1 MFFNQE
7 LRVGLTAGLVSFAF
21 AVTGCSAM
29 HGRTRPAEAAPPAP
43 ATQAAAPVT
52 QQGPSAAADQTAT
65 DAAISHGD
73 QGASAAA
80 AAPAG
85 ADQSGGAGASSEP
98 ALTRDAINPSAPM
111 RYTVKRGDTLWGIS
125 TMYLRD
131 PWMWPEIWY
140 DNPQVSNPHRIYP
153 GDTLVLA
160 YTANGQPQIHVERGV
175 DGGDAVRLE
184 PSLRST
190 PLEGAIPTIP
200 YSAIAAFLSRPTIVS
215 ASEVAHAPHVIAFRD
230 EHQAGGSGNDV
241 YVRGIDAPV
250 GARFTVIHVGEK
262 LHDPDNGHLLGYEGL
277 YTATAVVVR
286 PGDPA
291 KLQLLDSER
300 ETLRG
305 DVLFAVKEGTPL
317 NFVPRAPTQPVRGR
331 IITVVDDVHLIG
343 QYNIVA
349 INRGTNHGVDA
360 GTVLAV
366 DQAGELVPDRGPASY
381 DSWGHSDTFAHHVR
395 LPEERAGTVLVFKA
409 FDRMSY
415 ALVVGASE
423 QMRVA
428 DIVRNP

>member
-7 LRVGLTAGLVSFAF
+7 LRVGLTTGLASLAI
-21 AVTGCSAM
+21 AVAGCSSH
-29 HGRTRPAEAAPPAP
+29 HGLTRSASEAATPVESP
-43 ATQAAAPVT
+43 AAPQASASSPEPTATEAAVSHADD
-52 QQGPSAAADQTAT
+52 GSASAAPQ
-65 DAAISHGD
+65 S
-73 QGASAAA
+73 SAA
-80 AAPAG
+80 AAPAD
-85 ADQSGGAGASSEP
+85 AAP
-98 ALTRDAINPSAPM
+98 TRDAINPGAPM
-111 RYTVKRGDTLWGIS
+111 HYTVKRGDTLWGIS

-140 DNPQVSNPHRIYP
+140 DNPQVANPHRIYP
-153 GDTLVLA
+153 GDLLVLA
-160 YTANGQPQIHVERGV
+160 YSADGRPQIHVERGV
-175 DGGDAVRLE
+175 EGGDVVRLE

-190 PLEGAIPTIP
+190 PLDGAIPTIP
-200 YSAIAAFLSRPTIVS
+200 FSAIAAFLSRPTIVS
-215 ASEVAHAPHVIAFRD
+215 ASELAHAPHVVAFRD
-230 EHQAGGSGNDV
+230 EHQAGGTGNDV
-241 YVRGIDAPV
+241 YVRGIHAPV

-262 LHDPDNGHLLGYEGL
+262 LRDPDNGHVLGFEGL
-277 YTATAVVVR
+277 YTATAVVER

-291 KLQLLDSER
+291 KLQLIDSER

-305 DVLFAVKEGTPL
+305 DILFEQTESTPL

-349 INRGTNHGVDA
+349 INRGTRHGVDA

-366 DQAGELVPDRGPASY
+366 DQAGEVVPDRGTMSFE
-381 DSWGHSDTFAHHVR
+381 SWGRNDTFAHKVR
-395 LPEERAGTVLVFKA
+395 LPDERAGTVLVFKA

>member
-7 LRVGLTAGLVSFAF
+7 LRVGLAAGLASFALT
-21 AVTGCSAM
+21 ATGCSFL
-29 HGRTRPAEAAPPAP
+29 HGHAQPAEAA
-43 ATQAAAPVT
+43 QAAAPARV
-52 QQGPSAAADQTAT
+52 QSPSAPEGQGSSADQTAT
-65 DAAISHGD
+65 EAAVSHAD
-73 QGASAAA
+73 EGAS
-80 AAPAG
+80 PAG
-85 ADQSGGAGASSEP
+85 ASTSAPVNGAEASGDAAP
-98 ALTRDAINPSAPM
+98 TRDAINPGAPM

-153 GDTLVLA
+153 GDVLVLA
-160 YTANGQPQIHVERGV
+160 YSAEGRPEIHLVRGSLE
-175 DGGDAVRLE
+175 GGDAVRLE

-190 PLEGAIPTIP
+190 ELDGAIPTIP

-215 ASEVAHAPHVIAFRD
+215 ASELAHAPHVLAFRD
-230 EHQAGGSGNDV
+230 EHQAGGTGNDI
-241 YVRGIDAPV
+241 YVRGIHAPV

-262 LHDPDNGHLLGYEGL
+262 LRDPDNHHVLGYEGL
-277 YTATAVVVR
+277 YTATAVMER
-286 PGDPA
+286 AGDPA

-305 DVLFAVKEGTPL
+305 DVLFAETESAPL
-317 NFVPRAPTQPVRGR
+317 NFVPRAPAQPIRGR

-349 INRGTNHGVDA
+349 INRGTNQGVEP

-366 DQAGELVPDRGPASY
+366 DQAGEVVPDRGPASY
-381 DSWGHSDTFAHHVR
+381 DSWGRNDTFAHHVR
-395 LPEERAGTVLVFKA
+395 LPEERAGTVLVFKS

>member
-7 LRVGLTAGLVSFAF
+7 LRVGLATGLISLGF
-21 AVTGCSAM
+21 AVAGCASHRAVQ
-29 HGRTRPAEAAPPAP
+29 PAEAP
-43 ATQAAAPVT
+43 QAAAPT
-52 QQGPSAAADQTAT
+52 AAQSPSSDAGQTAT
-65 DAAISHGD
+65 EAAISHADDGA
-73 QGASAAA
+73 ASAAA
-80 AAPAG
+80 GGSAP
-85 ADQSGGAGASSEP
+85 DEP
-98 ALTRDAINPSAPM
+98 ALTRAAIKPGAPM

-125 TMYLRD
+125 TMFLRD

-140 DNPQVSNPHRIYP
+140 DNPQIANPHRIYP
-153 GDTLVLA
+153 GDLLVLA
-160 YTANGQPQIHVERGV
+160 YGADGRPQIHVERG
-175 DGGDAVRLE
+175 DAVRLE
-184 PSLRST
+184 PRLRST
-190 PLEGAIPTIP
+190 PLDGSIPTIP
-200 YSAIAAFLSRPTIVS
+200 YSAIAAFLSRPTILS
-215 ASEVAHAPHVIAFRD
+215 AAEVARAPHVLAFRD
-230 EHQAGGSGNDV
+230 DHQAGGTGNEV

-250 GARFTVIHVGEK
+250 GARFTVIHIADK
-262 LHDPDNGHLLGYEGL
+262 LRDPDDRRLLGYEGL
-277 YTATAVVVR
+277 YTATAVVER

-305 DVLFAVKEGTPL
+305 DVLFAESGSTPL

-331 IITVVDDVHLIG
+331 IITVIDDVHLIG

-349 INRGTNHGVDA
+349 INRGTRQGVDA

-366 DQAGELVPDRGPASY
+366 DQAGQVVNDRGPASY
-381 DSWGHSDTFAHHVR
+381 NLTPSISTSGHGYLFPRRVR
-395 LPEERAGTVLVFKA
+395 LPEERAGTLLVFKA

>member
-7 LRVGLTAGLVSFAF
+7 LRVGLTTGLACVAL
-21 AVTGCSAM
+21 AAAGCSSR
-29 HGRTRPAEAAPPAP
+29 HVFTRSAQHSEAATPVESQGAP
-43 ATQAAAPVT
+43 QAQSSSAEQTATEAAVSHADDGGSSAAA
-52 QQGPSAAADQTAT
+52 GPSAEK
-65 DAAISHGD
+65 G
-73 QGASAAA
+73 
-80 AAPAG
+80 
-85 ADQSGGAGASSEP
+85 
-98 ALTRDAINPSAPM
+98 LRRDEIKPGAPM

-131 PWMWPEIWY
+131 PWLWPEIWY
-140 DNPQVSNPHRIYP
+140 DNPQVANPHRIYP
-153 GDTLVLA
+153 GDVLVLA
-160 YTANGQPQIHVERGV
+160 YAADGRPQIHVERG
-175 DGGDAVRLE
+175 DLVRLE
-184 PSLRST
+184 PRLRST
-190 PLEGAIPTIP
+190 PLDGAIPTIP
-200 YSAIAAFLSRPTIVS
+200 YSAIAAFLSRPTILT
-215 ASEVAHAPHVIAFRD
+215 ASEVAHAPHVVAFRD
-230 EHQAGGSGNDV
+230 EHQVGGSGNDV
-241 YVRGIDAPV
+241 YVRGIHAPV
-250 GARFTVIHVGEK
+250 GARFTVIHVGDK
-262 LHDPDNGHLLGYEGL
+262 LRDPDNGHVLGYEGL
-277 YTATAVVVR
+277 YTATAVVER
-286 PGDPA
+286 PGNPT

-305 DVLFAVKEGTPL
+305 DLLFAENEGAPL

-331 IITVVDDVHLIG
+331 IVTVVDDVHLIG

-349 INRGTNHGVDA
+349 INRGTRHGVEA

-366 DQAGELVPDRGPASY
+366 DQAGEVVQDRGPASY
-381 DSWGHSDTFAHHVR
+381 DKWGDGGLFAHHVR

>member
-7 LRVGLTAGLVSFAF
+7 LRVGLTAGLASLTV
-21 AVTGCSAM
+21 AVTGCSFI
-29 HGRTRPAEAAPPAP
+29 HHRTRPVEAAQAAQAPAP
-43 ATQAAAPVT
+43 VA
-52 QQGPSAAADQTAT
+52 QQGPSSGEDQTAT
-65 DAAISHGD
+65 EAAVSHGD
-73 QGASAAA
+73 GSAPSAAPSA
-80 AAPAG
+80 
-85 ADQSGGAGASSEP
+85 AGASSEP
-98 ALTRDAINPSAPM
+98 ALTRDAINPGAPM
-111 RYTVKRGDTLWGIS
+111 RYTVKRGDTLWAIS

-140 DNPQVSNPHRIYP
+140 DNPQVANPHLIYP

-160 YTANGQPQIHVERGV
+160 YGANGQPQIHVERGIES
-175 DGGDAVRLE
+175 GDALRLE
-184 PSLRST
+184 PRLRST
-190 PLEGAIPTIP
+190 PLDGGIPTIP
-200 YSAIAAFLSRPTIVS
+200 YSAIAAFLSRPTVVS

-230 EHQAGGSGNDV
+230 EHQAGGTGNEV
-241 YVRGIDAPV
+241 YVRGIAAPV

-262 LHDPDNGHLLGYEGL
+262 LRDPDNGHVLGYEGL
-277 YTATAVVVR
+277 YTATAVVER

-305 DVLFAVKEGTPL
+305 DVLFAVKESTPL
-317 NFVPRAPTQPVRGR
+317 NFVPRAPAQPVRGR
-331 IITVVDDVHLIG
+331 IITVVDNVHLIG

-366 DQAGELVPDRGPASY
+366 DQAGELVPDRGAASY
-381 DSWGHSDTFAHHVR
+381 DSWGRGDTFAHHVR

>member
-7 LRVGLTAGLVSFAF
+7 LRVGLTTGLISLAL
-21 AVTGCSAM
+21 AVAGCSSH
-29 HGRTRPAEAAPPAP
+29 HGFTRSAPRSEAATPIE
-43 ATQAAAPVT
+43 APVASHDA
-52 QQGPSAAADQTAT
+52 SASADQTAT
-65 DAAISHGD
+65 EAAVSHAVD
-73 QGASAAA
+73 GAPSAAA
-80 AAPAG
+80 NE
-85 ADQSGGAGASSEP
+85 SGSGEP
-98 ALTRDAINPSAPM
+98 PLTRDAINPGAPM

-125 TMYLRD
+125 TMYLRN

-140 DNPQVSNPHRIYP
+140 DNPQVANPHRIYP
-153 GDTLVLA
+153 GDVLVLA
-160 YTANGQPQIHVERGV
+160 YGVDGRPQIHVERGS
-175 DGGDAVRLE
+175 GNLVRLE
-184 PSLRST
+184 PRLRSS
-190 PLEGAIPTIP
+190 PLDGAIPTIP
-200 YSAIAAFLSRPTIVS
+200 YSAIAAFLSRPTILS
-215 ASEVAHAPHVIAFRD
+215 ASEVARAPHVVAFRD
-230 EHQAGGSGNDV
+230 EHQAGGTGNDV
-241 YVRGIDAPV
+241 YVRGINAPV

-262 LHDPDNGHLLGYEGL
+262 LRDPDNGHVLGYEGL
-277 YTATAVVVR
+277 YTATAVVER

-305 DVLFAVKEGTPL
+305 DVLFAETDTAPL

-331 IITVVDDVHLIG
+331 IITVVDNVHLIG

-349 INRGTNHGVDA
+349 INRGTRHGVEA

-366 DQAGELVPDRGPASY
+366 DQAGEVVPDRGPASY
-381 DSWGHSDTFAHHVR
+381 DSWGRSDAFAHHVR

>member
-7 LRVGLTAGLVSFAF
+7 LRVGLAIGFASLGL
-21 AVTGCSAM
+21 AVAGCSS
-29 HGRTRPAEAAPPAP
+29 HRDLKRPAAA
-43 ATQAAAPVT
+43 
-52 QQGPSAAADQTAT
+52 S
-65 DAAISHGD
+65 DAS
-73 QGASAAA
+73 QV

-85 ADQSGGAGASSEP
+85 QSAPADGETATEAAVSHADEGASSTAAGGSGATASAGP
-98 ALTRDAINPSAPM
+98 GLTRDAINPSAPM

-125 TMYLRD
+125 TMFLRN
-131 PWMWPEIWY
+131 PWLWPEIWY
-140 DNPQVSNPHRIYP
+140 DNPQVANPHRIYP
-153 GDTLVLA
+153 GDVLVLA
-160 YTANGQPQIHVERGV
+160 YGMDGRPQIHVERG
-175 DGGDAVRLE
+175 DLVRLE
-184 PSLRST
+184 PRLRST
-190 PLEGAIPTIP
+190 PLDGAIPTIP

-215 ASEVAHAPHVIAFRD
+215 ASEVAHAPHVVAFRD
-230 EHQAGGSGNDV
+230 EHQAGGTGNDV
-241 YVRGIDAPV
+241 YVRGIHAPV
-250 GARFTVIHVGEK
+250 GARFTVVHVGEK
-262 LHDPDNGHLLGYEGL
+262 LRDPENGHVLGYEGL
-277 YTATAVVVR
+277 YTATAVVER

-305 DVLFAVKEGTPL
+305 DVLFAETSSTPL
-317 NFVPRAPTQPVRGR
+317 NFVPRAPAQPVRGR
-331 IITVVDDVHLIG
+331 IITVVDNVHLIG

-349 INRGTNHGVDA
+349 INRGTNQGVDA

-366 DQAGELVPDRGPASY
+366 DQAGEVVPDRGPASY
-381 DSWGHSDTFAHHVR
+381 DSWGRSDTFAHHVR